1 MVLRSAALHNSTM
14 STTSPYAPSPY
25 APMPHCRLTVRFM
38 HSLSSLSSLRVRS
51 CFLIL
56 ASSRSIKIKNKD
68 LTLWAS
74 RSIKIKN
81 KDLTLW
87 AGSRSRTFCPV
98 LGADP
103 FSFFALPF
111 RIVGPPNVEILRTSL
126 CRPRVVPLNR
136 RFQPDPPDRPLST
149 IQT

>member
-56 ASSRSIKIKNKD
+56 AS
-68 LTLWAS
+68 S